1 MAHVAKRSPGSP
13 GPWNATPVKPGIML
27 IVKDRCESISKNR
40 IFLVHWVFLRI

>member
-27 IVKDRCESISKNR
+27 IVKDRCPILC
-40 IFLVHWVFLRI
+40 IQLWTIAIYHGTA